1 LWVKTCDD
9 LMKRILIIEDDKK
22 IVDIIR
28 ICLRDE
34 GYEVV
39 WTSSGSEGVSL
50 ALDGIDLV
58 ILDLM
63 LPDLSGEEVCRRL
76 RRESNVPI
84 IMLSGKGTPEER
96 IRGFGLGA
104 DDYVVKPFSLREL
117 MLRVKAVLKRTDGH
131 GEPPP
136 VVESISFNKGLMIIK
151 EEQHKVMV
159 SGRPV
164 DLTPVEFKA
173 LMALVKNR
181 GLVLSRPQ
189 LIELVYGYSFEGY
202 DRTVD
207 AHIKNLRRKI
217 EANTRKPIFIQTI
230 YGVGYQFTGIKDDEL
245 PEE

>member
-1 LWVKTCDD
+1 
-9 LMKRILIIEDDKK
+9 MKRILIIEDDNK
-22 IVDIIR
+22 IVDIIH
-28 ICLRDE
+28 ISLKDE
-34 GYEVV
+34 GYEVI
-39 WTSSGSEGVSL
+39 WTSSGSEGITL

-76 RRESNVPI
+76 RQESNVPI

-131 GEPPP
+131 GEPPTTS
-136 VVESISFNKGLMIIK
+136 ESIGFNKGLMVIK
-151 EEQHKVMV
+151 EEQHKVTV
-159 SGRPV
+159 GGQPV
-164 DLTPVEFKA
+164 DLTPVEFKS

-181 GLVLSRPQ
+181 GLVLSRSQ
-189 LIELVYGYSFEGY
+189 LIDLVYGYSFEGY

-217 EANTRKPIFIQTI
+217 EPNSRKPIFIQTV
-230 YGVGYQFTGIKDDEL
+230 YGIGYQFTGIQDDEV
-245 PEE
+245 PVE

>member
-1 LWVKTCDD
+1 MK
-9 LMKRILIIEDDKK
+9 LMKRILIIEDDDK

-28 ICLRDE
+28 ICLEEE
-34 GYEVV
+34 GYGAT
-39 WTSSGSEGVSL
+39 WTSSGSEGVTL
-50 ALDGIDLV
+50 ALEGIDLV

-84 IMLSGKGTPEER
+84 IMLTGKGTAEER
-96 IRGFGLGA
+96 IRGLGLGA
-104 DDYVVKPFSLREL
+104 DDYVVKPFSLPEL
-117 MLRVKAVLKRTDGH
+117 MLRVKAVLKRADGEQPDTQLTDRT
-131 GEPPP
+131 
-136 VVESISFNKGLMIIK
+136 ISFNHGLMIIN
-151 EEQHKVMV
+151 EGQHKVTV
-159 SGRPV
+159 GSQPA
-164 DLTPVEFKA
+164 DLTPVEFKS

-207 AHIKNLRRKI
+207 AHIKNLRHKI
-217 EANTRKPIFIQTI
+217 EPTPRQPVFIQTI
-230 YGVGYQFTGIKDDEL
+230 YGIGYQFVGIPDEEW